1 MINKLLNK
9 PLEALLLLLLNK
21 NPALKEIDIR
31 IGGLLL
37 LLLLSFENP
46 SDFIDIYLYDIVDQI
61 LYNPTEYRNIK
72 LINNLELTEQV
83 ILESLKRLS
92 QQGILDVEHIGGELY
107 RIRIV

>member
-37 LLLLSFENP
+37 LLLSFEIP

-83 ILESLKRLS
+83 IFESLKRLS